1 MHMHEIIAFQLDR
14 FRKVIGSEN
23 PADCAHGCTH
33 GFDILE
39 TGTIRQDTEAH
50 RAGDGWSTLAF
61 ARDVWGGDGHVTS
74 VDLDTRTARRVL
86 DRELGAEAENYVTLR
101 EGYSIHWLAMML
113 AAGQRFDVILLDSEN
128 DPQLILHEFM
138 IATQLLRRPGLILV
152 DDVVPGSATVL
163 KGRDLLPWID
173 ANLPNATTSWEE
185 RTGGGVRSGV
195 LSVIL

>member
-1 MHMHEIIAFQLDR
+1 MHMHEIIAHQLDR
-14 FRKVIGSEN
+14 FRKIIGSEG
-23 PADCAHGCTH
+23 PTACTH

-50 RAGDGWSTLAF
+50 RFGDGWSTLAF
-61 ARDVWGGDGHVTS
+61 ARDVWGSDGHVTS
-74 VDLDTRTARRVL
+74 IDLDVQTARRVL
-86 DRELGAEAENYVTLR
+86 DRELGVEAGNYVTLR

-138 IATQLLRRPGLILV
+138 IATQLLRRPGMILV
-152 DDVVPGSATVL
+152 DDVVPGSETVV
-163 KGRDLLPWID
+163 KGKLLLPWIEQ
-173 ANLPNATTSWEE
+173 NLPNATTAWE
-185 RTGGGVRSGV
+185 RRDGGGVHSGV